1 MMTEI
6 QDRVKEQLE
15 QFNTTLDQVVNA
27 SRGLYLLIKEESN
40 KQFSE
45 LVEAGEAQKAAE
57 ADGAD
62 SLISQLTKDVSGQFD
77 DVKGSFSNLRNASLG
92 FIAKALESS
101 EQTFNELVEKGQP
114 EEAAEAPA
122 AE

>member
-15 QFNTTLDQVVNA
+15 QFNSTLDQVVSA

-57 ADGAD
+57 AEGAD
-62 SLISQLTKDVSGQFD
+62 SIIAQLTKDVSGQFD
-77 DVKGSFSNLRNASLG
+77 DVKGSISSLRNASIGL
-92 FIAKALESS
+92 IAKAIESS
-101 EQTFNELVEKGQP
+101 EQTFNELVEKGQT
-114 EEAAEAPA
+114 EAEVEAPA